1 MAKLRVPSPHSQLSP
16 AFIISI
22 FIEFVSKSLLCLPL
36 PSLPAQQSVR
46 SCHFSTRKMYPSE
59 PCTPG
64 DWGWGASPSGTKG
77 FRSAGPCT
85 DPGAVYLFHSVA
97 TCRSIISEEQT
108 AQLLLSPCH
117 HFPSHTQNIH
127 MTSYLQLREQ
137 ERCSSGSGHCTH
149 SLGGIGEDRAP
160 QAHKQTDGSPWD
172 PSFASCQPCGP
183 AAQSPVG
190 SPVCSPGSWVLASPG
205 L

>member
-1 MAKLRVPSPHSQLSP
+1 MAIVSSVAKLRVPSPHSQLSP

-36 PSLPAQQSVR
+36 PSLSAQQSIR

-97 TCRSIISEEQT
+97 TSRSIISEEQT
-108 AQLLLSPCH
+108 ARLLSPCH
-117 HFPSHTQNIH
+117 HFPSHTH
-127 MTSYLQLREQ
+127 RMSTWHLTSN
-137 ERCSSGSGHCTH
+137 
-149 SLGGIGEDRAP
+149 
-160 QAHKQTDGSPWD
+160 
-172 PSFASCQPCGP
+172 
-183 AAQSPVG
+183 
-190 SPVCSPGSWVLASPG
+190 
-205 L
+205 

>member
-1 MAKLRVPSPHSQLSP
+1 MAD
-16 AFIISI
+16 IINNHYPCPEVVVNPGREIGSTLGRGRLGFASGGCNCFCQERDTI
-22 FIEFVSKSLLCLPL
+22 PL

-97 TCRSIISEEQT
+97 TSRSIISEEQ
-108 AQLLLSPCH
+108 AIKLFLSLCH
-117 HFPSHTQNIH
+117 HFPSHTH
-127 MTSYLQLREQ
+127 RMSTWPLTSNSGSRRDAQ
-137 ERCSSGSGHCTH
+137 ERAATAQSAWGVRTGPC
-149 SLGGIGEDRAP
+149 R
-160 QAHKQTDGSPWD
+160 QTDRKIE
-172 PSFASCQPCGP
+172 GP
-183 AAQSPVG
+183 GTP
-190 SPVCSPGSWVLASPG
+190 
-205 L
+205 